1 MDENVPE
8 HPSKG
13 FIFLFILSTIV
24 WFAIGIH
31 NNPDD
36 SIFGVLFVALL
47 LGGISAVAL
56 TILFVLMK
64 RMFKW

>member
-13 FIFLFILSTIV
+13 FVFLFILSTIV

-47 LGGISAVAL
+47 LGCISAVAL